1 MFCFKSGLWMSFLI
15 FVFLSLPSRW
25 YVCWPSIPR
34 WYGQWYWH
42 INDWESPFLS
52 QLLPSP
58 PLTSIHL
65 FCMSVSLLLLCKT
78 VCVCSVAQS
87 CPTLCNPMDYSPP
100 SSSVR
105 GIFQARMLEWVA
117 IFSSQGSSKPK
128 DWTGVFCVSRRS
140 LYHWFA
146 WEALLC
152 K

>member
-1 MFCFKSGLWMSFLI
+1 MSNLT
-15 FVFLSLPSRW
+15 
-25 YVCWPSIPR
+25 
-34 WYGQWYWH
+34 
-42 INDWESPFLS
+42 S

-65 FCMSVSLLLLCKT
+65 FSMSVSLLLLCKS

-128 DWTGVFCVSRRS
+128 D
-140 LYHWFA
+140 
-146 WEALLC
+146 
-152 K
+152 